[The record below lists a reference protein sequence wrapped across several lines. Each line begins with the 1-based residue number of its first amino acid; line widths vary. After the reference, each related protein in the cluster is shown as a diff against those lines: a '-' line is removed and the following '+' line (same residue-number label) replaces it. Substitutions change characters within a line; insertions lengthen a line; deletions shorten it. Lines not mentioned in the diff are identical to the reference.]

1 MLEGHFG
8 SRSAKHWQHWQLAL
22 WQTRLAEFKCEQLR
36 QQLAEQATR
45 DAEQASRIAELEA
58 SSGPRLDDVKTE
70 LEAARSWRSRIV
82 NNTESEIEDAV
93 HAASSDSGVQF
104 KDVLIEEVVMYRS
117 IFIAFRFIN
126 R

>member
-8 SRSAKHWQHWQLAL
+8 SRTAKHWQHWQLAL

-45 DAEQASRIAELEA
+45 IAELEV
-58 SSGPRLDDVKTE
+58 SSAPRLEDVKTE
-70 LEAARSWRSRIV
+70 LEAARSWRSRTV
-82 NNTESEIEDAV
+82 ENTESEIEDAV

>member
-58 SSGPRLDDVKTE
+58 SSGPRLDNVKTE

-82 NNTESEIEDAV
+82 KNTESKIADP
-93 HAASSDSGVQF
+93 ASSDSGVEF
-104 KDVLIEEVVMYRS
+104 KDGMIEEVVMYRS
-117 IFIAFRFIN
+117 VFIAFPFID

>member
-36 QQLAEQATR
+36 QQLAEQVTR
-45 DAEQASRIAELEA
+45 DAEQASRISELEA
-58 SSGPRLDDVKTE
+58 SSGPRLDNVKTE

-82 NNTESEIEDAV
+82 KNTESKIAD
-93 HAASSDSGVQF
+93 AASSDSGVEF
-104 KDVLIEEVVMYRS
+104 KDGMIEEVVMYRS
-117 IFIAFRFIN
+117 VFIAFPFID

>member
-1 MLEGHFG
+1 VV
-8 SRSAKHWQHWQLAL
+8 
-22 WQTRLAEFKCEQLR
+22 LAEFKCEQLR

-58 SSGPRLDDVKTE
+58 SSGPRLEDVKTE

-82 NNTESEIEDAV
+82 KNTESEIAD
-93 HAASSDSGVQF
+93 AASSDSGVEF
-104 KDVLIEEVVMYRS
+104 KDDVHDVLIEEVVMYRS
-117 IFIAFRFIN
+117 IFIAFPFTN